1 MNGAFV
7 AEGFDMRVGGPDNCP
22 IWYLV
27 VEICCVVAIST
38 SRVDFP
44 SAFCVFEEA

>member
-7 AEGFDMRVGGPDNCP
+7 AEGFEMRVGGPDNRP
-22 IWYLV
+22 IWDLV

-38 SRVDFP
+38 SHVSIP
-44 SAFCVFEEA
+44 SAFSVFEEA